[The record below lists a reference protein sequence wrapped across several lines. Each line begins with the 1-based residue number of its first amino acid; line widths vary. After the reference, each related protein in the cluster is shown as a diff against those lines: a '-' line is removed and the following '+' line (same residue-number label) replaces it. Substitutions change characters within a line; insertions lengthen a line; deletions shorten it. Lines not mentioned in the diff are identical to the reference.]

1 MASVDNSPSRGSVA
15 ATCWLLA
22 SFLSFAAG
30 GLGGGGVDGG
40 WRLLISDFI
49 FSRRGCGALAFASRG
64 AASKSFA
71 AGGAHA
77 LLCLLNFLGSSRTL
91 GVVSRLA

>member
-1 MASVDNSPSRGSVA
+1 MA

-30 GLGGGGVDGG
+30 VFGGGGEGG
-40 WRLLISDFI
+40 DWRLLVFDFI
-49 FSRRGCGALAFASRG
+49 FSRRGCGALAFAARG
-64 AASKSFA
+64 ATLESFA

-77 LLCLLNFLGSSRTL
+77 SLCLLNFLGSSRTL